1 MDGDNR
7 MRKSLFF
14 LFILLFVTWTSV
26 SGVWAESDNKITAV
40 YFYSPTCAS
49 CDSMSDLLDGFSEK
63 HKNFELKKYDISNL
77 RNKSLM
83 DKYSEAYK
91 VSEKD
96 EGIVPIVFISDV
108 YFSDEEA
115 IRNNLEKEIR
125 TPGVKTLE
133 FDSSAENH
141 EKDMRR
147 FEGFKTASIFL
158 AGLVNGINPCSMS
171 MLLFFLSLLVME
183 KANIL
188 KIGLSFILGKFLA
201 FILLGTILFRFL
213 SLFDFSL
220 LSILTKV
227 LLAVV
232 LLFLIAMSIQD
243 YFAAK
248 AERYDRIFLQLPEKL
263 RKFNH
268 SIIKKA
274 SGFSNLKLILLISF
288 FLGMILSLGE
298 FLCNGQI
305 YLATIITIFQTNPQ
319 LSVQALL
326 YLIIYNLGVILPLII
341 LTLIIH
347 KGKEL
352 FDVSEAIRE
361 RLHIIK
367 LINAIIFFVFGIT
380 IFLFF

>member
-1 MDGDNR
+1 
-7 MRKSLFF
+7 MRRFLLF
-14 LFILLFVTWTSV
+14 LFVLLLVTRTSV
-26 SGVWAESDNKITAV
+26 CRVWAESENKITAV

-49 CDSMSDLLDGFSEK
+49 CDTMSDFLEDFSES
-63 HKNFELKKYDISNL
+63 HKNFKLKKYDISNL
-77 RNKSLM
+77 KNKSLM
-83 DKYSEAYK
+83 DKYCEAYK
-91 VSEKD
+91 VSAED
-96 EGIVPIVFISDV
+96 EGIVPIVFISDI
-108 YFSDEEA
+108 YFSNEKT
-115 IRNNLEKEIR
+115 IRNNLEKEIN

-133 FDSSAENH
+133 FDSSVENH
-141 EKDMRR
+141 ERDVRK
-147 FEGFKTASIFL
+147 FEGFKAASIFL

-171 MLLFFLSLLVME
+171 MLLFFLSLLTVK
-183 KANIL
+183 KAKIL
-188 KIGLSFILGKFLA
+188 KIGLSFISGKFLV

-213 SLFDFSL
+213 SLFNFSII
-220 LSILTKV
+220 SILTKV

-232 LLFLIAMSIQD
+232 LLFLIVMNIQD

-248 AERYDRIFLQLPEKL
+248 AERYDRIFMQLPARL
-263 RKFNH
+263 RKLNH
-268 SIIKKA
+268 NIIKKA
-274 SGFSNLKLILLISF
+274 SDFSKVKLILFISF

-298 FLCNGQI
+298 FLCTGQI

-326 YLIIYNLGVILPLII
+326 YLIIYNLGVILPLIV

-352 FDVSEAIRE
+352 FEVSEVIRE

-367 LINAIIFFVFGIT
+367 LINAIMFFVFGII

>member
-1 MDGDNR
+1 
-7 MRKSLFF
+7 MRRFLFF
-14 LFILLFVTWTSV
+14 LFILLLVTQTSV
-26 SGVWAESDNKITAV
+26 CRVWAESEDIVTAV

-49 CDSMSDLLDGFSEK
+49 CESMSDFLEGFSES

-83 DKYSEAYK
+83 DKYSEAYR
-91 VSEKD
+91 VSAED
-96 EGIVPIVFISDV
+96 EGIVPIVFISDM
-108 YFSDEEA
+108 YFSDEES
-115 IRNNLEKEIR
+115 IRNNLEKEIN

-133 FDSSAENH
+133 FDSSVENH
-141 EKDMRR
+141 ERDIIK

-171 MLLFFLSLLVME
+171 MLLFFLSLLTV
-183 KANIL
+183 KKVKIL
-188 KIGLSFILGKFLA
+188 KIGLSFISGKFLV

-213 SLFDFSL
+213 SLFNFSL
-220 LSILTKV
+220 ISILTKV

-232 LLFLIAMSIQD
+232 LLFLIVMNIQD

-248 AERYDRIFLQLPEKL
+248 AERYDRIFMQLPVRL
-263 RKFNH
+263 RKLNH
-268 SIIKKA
+268 SITKKA
-274 SGFSNLKLILLISF
+274 SNFSKLKLILLISF

-298 FLCNGQI
+298 FLCTGQI
-305 YLATIITIFQTNPQ
+305 YLATIITIFQTNPK
-319 LSVQALL
+319 LSLQALL
-326 YLIIYNLGVILPLII
+326 YLIIYNLGVILPLIV

-352 FDVSEAIRE
+352 FEVSEVIRE

-367 LINAIIFFVFGIT
+367 LINAIMFFVFGII